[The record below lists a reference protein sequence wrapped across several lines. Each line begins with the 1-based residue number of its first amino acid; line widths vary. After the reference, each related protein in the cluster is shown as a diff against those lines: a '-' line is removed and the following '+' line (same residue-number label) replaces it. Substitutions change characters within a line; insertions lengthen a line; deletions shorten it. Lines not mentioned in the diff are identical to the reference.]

1 MADRPASQ
9 LTSVSCIERRAR
21 KLSGV
26 GGGMAMA
33 VLSTLVD
40 NYVDSSLSQVPV
52 VLRRQI
58 RGPLREP
65 RTPDQVSPRSGAGS
79 LPNSTANSPLTA
91 PLSTVNLMYHR

>member
-1 MADRPASQ
+1 VLFQIETALDNEARMADRPASQ
-9 LTSVSCIERRAR
+9 LTSVGCIERRSR

-26 GGGMAMA
+26 GCGMAMA

-58 RGPLREP
+58 RGTR
-65 RTPDQVSPRSGAGS
+65 R
-79 LPNSTANSPLTA
+79 
-91 PLSTVNLMYHR
+91 